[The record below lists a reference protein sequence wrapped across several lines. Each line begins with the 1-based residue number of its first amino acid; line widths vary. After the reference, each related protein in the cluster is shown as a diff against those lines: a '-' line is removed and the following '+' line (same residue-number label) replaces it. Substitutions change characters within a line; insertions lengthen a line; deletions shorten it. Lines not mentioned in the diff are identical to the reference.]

1 MSYPGPNRVNNE
13 FYRYFGVLRVSASD
27 EEDGM
32 DVVKH
37 GESAYPVAAWLEWQY
52 SRDQEPGQVTGAREG
67 FPANMSYPS
76 LTEVTGDTS
85 SEERHSPDRESG
97 DSVKV

>member
-1 MSYPGPNRVNNE
+1 M
-13 FYRYFGVLRVSASD
+13 RVSASD

-52 SRDQEPGQVTGAREG
+52 SRSQEPGQGAEVKEG

-76 LTEVTGDTS
+76 LTTEVTCTEIS
-85 SEERHSPDRESG
+85 SEERQSPDRESG
-97 DSVKV
+97 DSAVV

>member
-1 MSYPGPNRVNNE
+1 M
-13 FYRYFGVLRVSASD
+13 SASD

-37 GESAYPVAAWLEWQY
+37 GESAYPVNAWLEYQY
-52 SRDQEPGQVTGAREG
+52 SRHQDPGQVEGGAKEG

-76 LTEVTGDTS
+76 LTEIIGDLS
-85 SEERHSPDRESG
+85 SGEERQSPDRESG
-97 DSVKV
+97 DSKV

>member
-1 MSYPGPNRVNNE
+1 M
-13 FYRYFGVLRVSASD
+13 LRVSASD

-37 GESAYPVAAWLEWQY
+37 GESAYPVNAWLEYQY
-52 SRDQEPGQVTGAREG
+52 SRHQDPGQGEGGVKEG

-76 LTEVTGDTS
+76 LTEITGDLS
-85 SEERHSPDRESG
+85 SEERQSPDRESG
-97 DSVKV
+97 DSKV

>member
-1 MSYPGPNRVNNE
+1 M
-13 FYRYFGVLRVSASD
+13 SASD

-52 SRDQEPGQVTGAREG
+52 SRSQEPGAEAREG
-67 FPANMSYPS
+67 FPVNMSYPS
-76 LTEVTGDTS
+76 LTTEVTCTDIS
-85 SEERHSPDRESG
+85 SEERQSPDRESG
-97 DSVKV
+97 DSDVV